1 MDSNLYDCGGC
12 CYCCPPPLRPF
23 NTAYP
28 QFGASGTGPSRSNV
42 SYLLLSESGGLVRA
56 IAPDLLTLERGY
68 IYQVSYTFLATPE
81 EGQYYQIL
89 PFINGQAR
97 LLYSTV
103 ASACGGRNASA
114 SGTFLVTE
122 TAEGPAELTL
132 QLTYGPGTNNIDL
145 TGVVVVVPVASA

>member
-1 MDSNLYDCGGC
+1 MDSTLYDCGGC
-12 CYCCPPPLRPF
+12 CYCCPRPLRPF
-23 NTAYP
+23 NTAYA
-28 QFGASGTGPSRSNV
+28 QFGASSNGPSRSDV
-42 SYLLLSESGGLVRA
+42 SYLLLSESGGLARA
-56 IAPDLLTLERGY
+56 SAPDVLTFERGY

-89 PFINGQAR
+89 PFVNGEAR

-114 SGTFLVTE
+114 AGSFLVTE

-132 QLTYGPGTNNIDL
+132 RLSYGPLTNNIDL
-145 TGVVVVVPVASA
+145 TGVVTVVPVASA